1 MTTIDVGAL
10 AGITVR
16 DLGDL
21 EEQIGKPIGALFEKL
36 TEGDLSGLDSRTLA
50 GLLWLRMRKDD
61 PELTYDDV
69 LDVDLGTLTTTLAAG
84 PKGSPAPIRS

>member
-21 EEQIGKPIGALFEKL
+21 EEQMGKPIGTLFEAL
-36 TEGDLSGLDSRTLA
+36 SEGDLSGLDARTLA

-61 PELTYDDV
+61 PAMTYDDA
-69 LDVDLGTLTTTLAAG
+69 LDLDLGALGVSLGAS
-84 PKGSPAPIRS
+84 PKDSPGRTRS